1 MEARRAQ
8 MQGLRNAKQVALDVA
23 EEFAGISGRKYG
35 LFEEY
40 RLEDADYAMVLIGSA
55 AGTAKDTVD
64 QLREQGVKAGILKI
78 RLFRPFPAE
87 EIAEALSH
95 VKYLAIMDRTEDFN
109 TNCGPL
115 GAEIKSALYNK
126 NLHPA
131 VINYCYGLGGRDVT
145 VESLTSVFNDLIQVE
160 KTGDTGETY
169 RYLSVRE

>member
-1 MEARRAQ
+1 M
-8 MQGLRNAKQVALDVA
+8 
-23 EEFAGISGRKYG
+23 
-35 LFEEY
+35 
-40 RLEDADYAMVLIGSA
+40 
-55 AGTAKDTVD
+55 
-64 QLREQGVKAGILKI
+64 
-78 RLFRPFPAE
+78 LFRS
-87 EIAEALSH
+87 IAEALSH

-145 VESLTSVFNDLIQVE
+145 VESLTSVFNDLMQIE